1 MISCPGLTLIGLSGT
16 AQDQPLPCSRH
27 SDRRARTKNYDFSWW
42 TIIFLMG
49 GGVGWCWK
57 VFTCKR
63 YGSWCWLT
71 KSGLFGNACGFRT
84 DSLACLWVLT
94 SFVPSPLKFPVCH
107 ESKLHTK
114 WLLSVSGKERVWW
127 NRATTTCDLTQKRL
141 VYPLHRDLV
150 HSFRRYESAWF
161 VIAGDMPFPCLCRC
175 KMQSFRND
183 ARRETHNEVCLL
195 LNRATH

>member
-1 MISCPGLTLIGLSGT
+1 MYENRSNWAWS
-16 AQDQPLPCSRH
+16 QDKYKCGRKITS
-27 SDRRARTKNYDFSWW
+27 FSWR

-49 GGVGWCWK
+49 RVWGGGLGGWGWQI
-57 VFTCKR
+57 FTCKR
-63 YGSWCWLT
+63 YGSWVDAP
-71 KSGLFGNACGFRT
+71 KIGLFGNAWFLACGFRV
-84 DSLACLWVLT
+84 DSRELWVLT
-94 SFVPSPLKFPVCH
+94 SFVPSPLKIPVCH

-114 WLLSVSGKERVWW
+114 WLLSVSRKERVWW

-150 HSFRRYESAWF
+150 HSLRRYESAWF

-183 ARRETHNEVCLL
+183 ARRETHNEVCLFVGVL
-195 LNRATH
+195 GMLFAL